1 MSDLAGRELPARPR
15 WLPEVL
21 LLLALCGWTIGMHFS
36 HGNLLDPDEPRTA
49 MVCRLMVEQGD
60 WLSPHL
66 PAVFHHDYPHDRMEG
81 DLFAYWDKPPLAFW
95 LGAAAMKV
103 LGPTAAAAR
112 FPAGLGH
119 IATVLLVYAAGR
131 RLWPGR
137 AGLWAG
143 IVMALAPMAMV
154 FAHVARVDSL
164 LVALMTA
171 MLLAVLHLVRGTNRP
186 WTWTLVLY
194 AAAGLGLLTK
204 GPEAVVL
211 PAAAVGVT
219 VLLAGRWGD
228 LRRLHL
234 FAGAVL
240 CLAIAAPWYIYMGWR
255 YPSAADGSDAGFLYE
270 FLVRQH
276 LGRAMGGEYG
286 HTRHFPGLLLGVLAA
301 GLVPWTIFLPAA
313 CARAVRD
320 GWRLRREQPAAIL
333 LLAWAA
339 VVILAFSLSRTQMP
353 HYVLPA
359 IPPLAVITGAY
370 LADRLAQAD
379 PGGWFRLGL
388 ALTVPMGA
396 VLAVGAVIGLRYF
409 DYWHNSYAFAVAG
422 LLGIAAAGTWLLLRR
437 NYRAATA
444 FLAAGIVFAMTF
456 VFTADP
462 MHIYQHFSTRYE
474 VNVLKKALQPGDAV
488 IAYPYTPYSA
498 AWHLWS
504 RPIPYPTAGPPSE
517 EPSLPLL
524 VAEMNRPRRTFCLL
538 QKAAT
543 LEVLR
548 REVRWPIRVLSS
560 MPDHT
565 LLVTEPPEGAGAA
578 LPLQR

>member
-1 MSDLAGRELPARPR
+1 MSDLAGRELTPR
-15 WLPEVL
+15 SRWFPEIL
-21 LLLALCGWTIGMHFS
+21 LLLALSGWAVGIHFS
-36 HGNLLDPDEPRTA
+36 HRTLMDPDEPRTA
-49 MVCRLMVEQGD
+49 IVCRLMAEQGD

-95 LGAAAMKV
+95 IGAAAMKV

-154 FAHVARVDSL
+154 FAHIARMDSL
-164 LVALMTA
+164 MAALMTA
-171 MLLAVLHLVRGTNRP
+171 MLLAVLHLVLGTNRP

-194 AAAGLGLLTK
+194 VAAGLGLLTK
-204 GPEAVVL
+204 GPAAVVL

-219 VLLAGRWGD
+219 VALTGRWGD
-228 LRRLHL
+228 LWRLHP
-234 FAGAVL
+234 FAGAVI

-255 YPSAADGSDAGFLYE
+255 YLPAADGSDAGFLHE
-270 FLVRQH
+270 FLIRQH
-276 LGRAMGGEYG
+276 LGRATGGEYG
-286 HTRHFPGLLLGVLAA
+286 HAGHFPGFLLGVLAA

-320 GWRLRREQPAAIL
+320 GWRLRREHPAAIL
-333 LLAWAA
+333 LPAWAA
-339 VVILAFSLSRTQMP
+339 IVVIAFSLSRTQLP

-359 IPPLAVITGAY
+359 IPPLALITGAY
-370 LADRLAQAD
+370 LADRLAQAN
-379 PGGWFRLGL
+379 PGGWFRMGL

-396 VLAVGAVIGLRYF
+396 LLAVGAWVGLWYF
-409 DYWHNSYAFAVAG
+409 GYWHDNYAFAAAG

-437 NYRAATA
+437 NYSAALA
-444 FLAAGIVFAMTF
+444 FLAAGIVFAATF

-462 MHIYQHFSTRYE
+462 LHIYQNSSTRYE

-488 IAYPYTPYSA
+488 IAYPYTPYST
-498 AWHLWS
+498 AWYLWP
-504 RPIPYPTAGPPSE
+504 RPVPYPTASPPSGA
-517 EPSLPLL
+517 PSVLLL
-524 VAEMNRPRRTFCLL
+524 VAEMNQPRRTFCML

-548 REVRWPIRVLSS
+548 REVRWPIRVLSTA
-560 MPDHT
+560 PDHT
-565 LLVTEPPEGAGAA
+565 LIVTEPPEKPA
-578 LPLQR
+578 P